1 MKNEDQIQVKVL
13 ADSNTKEGVRL
24 TTLRLIYPRFI
35 HAELKTHRM
44 FSTNSSS
51 SRAIPVKSMIA
62 STLESPAK
70 LCHFGRNQPG
80 MQAEKELDEANI
92 QAVEAYWDRAS
103 KLAAEVAEVLNNLG
117 LHKQGTN
124 RVLEPFQHMHTIV
137 SATEFEN
144 FFNLRRH
151 KDAQPEIKILA
162 DKMWEAINYDS
173 SPETLYPG
181 EWHLP
186 GINVERYSS
195 TYFSPDGAE
204 LTFEQARM
212 VSASLC
218 AQVSYRKEDYSLEK
232 AEKIFNQLI
241 YSEPMHASPVEHQ
254 ATPIP
259 TGYPFTKG
267 VTHMDF
273 KGNYWSGN
281 FRGWIQ
287 FRQLLQQKWDEN

>member
-1 MKNEDQIQVKVL
+1 MKNQEQIQVKVL
-13 ADSNTKEGVRL
+13 ADSKTKDGIRL

-51 SRAIPVKSMIA
+51 SRAIPVKSMIEY
-62 STLESPAK
+62 TLENPAK

-80 MQAEKELDEANI
+80 MQAETELDNETI
-92 QAVEAYWDRAS
+92 QAVEAHWHRGS
-103 KLAAEVAEVLNNLG
+103 KLAAEVAEVLNRLG

-162 DKMWEAINYDS
+162 DKMWEAIENS
-173 SPETLYPG
+173 VPQILYPG
-181 EWHLP
+181 QWHLP
-186 GINVERYSS
+186 GIVQKANS
-195 TYFSPDGAE
+195 TYISPDGAE
-204 LTFEQARM
+204 LTLEQARM